1 MDEIR
6 QRKLEDQIREELSS
20 LILAGEVKDPRV
32 GPFVSLTRVE
42 AARDLSYAKV
52 FVSSFAAAVTGAAVP
67 RDEAD
72 DGKAGEDS
80 SAHADESAASAKAA
94 SEGSADDVA
103 LEKAVEGLNHAAGFM
118 QSRIGKRLRTRLTP
132 KLHFVA
138 DRGIRAGFEMNERIK
153 GLFS

>member
-20 LILAGEVKDPRV
+20 LILGGEVKDPRV

-42 AARDLSYAKV
+42 AARDLSFARV
-52 FVSSFAAAVTGAAVP
+52 FVSSFAAAV
-67 RDEAD
+67 
-72 DGKAGEDS
+72 DG
-80 SAHADESAASAKAA
+80 AKAV
-94 SEGSADDVA
+94 GSDADGNAATGGPPAVSPEDAAIDRAVA
-103 LEKAVEGLNHAAGFM
+103 GLNNAAGFM

-132 KLHFVA
+132 KLQFVA

-153 GLFS
+153 GLFP

>member
-42 AARDLSYAKV
+42 AARDLSFARV
-52 FVSSFAAAVTGAAVP
+52 FVSSFAAALAMGRGGDEGTGAT
-67 RDEAD
+67 EAEAE
-72 DGKAGEDS
+72 K
-80 SAHADESAASAKAA
+80 AKAA
-94 SEGSADDVA
+94 LAAEDEALNLAVA
-103 LEKAVEGLNHAAGFM
+103 GLNHAAGFM

-132 KLHFVA
+132 KLVFVA
-138 DRGIRAGFEMNERIK
+138 DHGIREGFEMNERIK
-153 GLFS
+153 GLFP

>member
-20 LILAGEVKDPRV
+20 LILGGEVKDPRV

-42 AARDLSYAKV
+42 AARDLSYARV
-52 FVSSFAAAVTGAAVP
+52 FVSSFAAAIAGSEPSEGHEIEDKAEVREGGSA
-67 RDEAD
+67 EGQ
-72 DGKAGEDS
+72 GKAS
-80 SAHADESAASAKAA
+80 P
-94 SEGSADDVA
+94 DDLA
-103 LEKAVEGLNHAAGFM
+103 LDRAVEGLNSAAGFM
-118 QSRIGKRLRTRLTP
+118 QARIGKRLRTRLTP

>member
-42 AARDLSYAKV
+42 AARDLSFARV
-52 FVSSFAAAVTGAAVP
+52 FVSSFAAAADASASTGS
-67 RDEAD
+67 E
-72 DGKAGEDS
+72 AGE
-80 SAHADESAASAKAA
+80 AASPGSVRASISSEDAA
-94 SEGSADDVA
+94 IDR
-103 LEKAVEGLNHAAGFM
+103 AVEGLNHAAGFM
-118 QSRIGKRLRTRLTP
+118 QARIGKRLRTRLTP

-153 GLFS
+153 GLFP

>member
-20 LILAGEVKDPRV
+20 LIMAGEVKDPRV

-52 FVSSFAAAVTGAAVP
+52 FVSSFAAAATEATGPEEEARALDQAV
-67 RDEAD
+67 A
-72 DGKAGEDS
+72 
-80 SAHADESAASAKAA
+80 
-94 SEGSADDVA
+94 
-103 LEKAVEGLNHAAGFM
+103 GLNHAAGFM
-118 QSRIGKRLRTRLTP
+118 QAQLGRRLRTRLTP
-132 KLHFVA
+132 RLQFVP
-138 DRGIRAGFEMNERIK
+138 DRGIIAGFEMNEKIK